1 MYHVLSMLCSTMES
15 RIVINNLPSQDT
27 LASNIASVQSNIAQ
41 AAERV
46 GRRADEI
53 TLVAV
58 SKTKPV
64 ELIKLAYDLGLRDF
78 GENRVQDALPKIAEF
93 RHAGLQSVTWHMIG
107 HLQRNKVTKVV
118 GSFDSV
124 QSVDSLQLA
133 QALNTHA
140 SELEVRIAVLLQVN
154 VSGEES
160 KEGMT
165 LEETPPL
172 ARQIVTLPHLDVQ
185 GLMTVAP
192 QVQDLEEVRPVFRML
207 RTLRDDL
214 QRQVPQS
221 AWQHLSMGMTDD
233 YGVAIEE
240 GATIVRVG
248 RAIFGERAYVSQATV

>member
-1 MYHVLSMLCSTMES
+1 M
-15 RIVINNLPSQDT
+15 INDLPSQAV
-27 LASNIASVQSNIAQ
+27 LADNIARIQARIAA

-46 GRRADEI
+46 GRKADEV

-64 ELIKLAYDLGLRDF
+64 ALVKMAYELGLHHF

-93 RHAGLQSVTWHMIG
+93 RLEELTPVTWHMIG

-124 QSVDSLQLA
+124 QSVDDLQLA
-133 QALNTHA
+133 QALNRHA
-140 SELEVRIAVLLQVN
+140 TELGLRIAILLQVN
-154 VSGEES
+154 VSGEAS
-160 KEGMT
+160 KEGVAP
-165 LEETPPL
+165 EETLAL
-172 ARQIVTLPHLDVQ
+172 ARQVITLPQLDVQ

-192 QVQDLEEVRPVFRML
+192 QVASPEEVRPVFRRLNQLRAML
-207 RTLRDDL
+207 RHE
-214 QRQVPQS
+214 VPQS

-233 YGVAIEE
+233 FEIAIEE

-248 RAIFGERAYVSQATV
+248 RAIFGERIPRIAQ

>member
-1 MYHVLSMLCSTMES
+1 M
-15 RIVINNLPSQDT
+15 IDNLPSQDT
-27 LASNIASVQSNIAQ
+27 LASNIASVQANIVQ
-41 AAERV
+41 ATERV
-46 GRRADEI
+46 GRRPDEV

-64 ELIKLAYDLGLRDF
+64 ELIKLAYELGLRDF

-93 RHAGLQSVTWHMIG
+93 RHMGLQPVTWHMIG

-124 QSVDSLQLA
+124 QSVDSLPLA
-133 QALNTHA
+133 QALNAHA
-140 SELEVRIAVLLQVN
+140 NELEVRIAVLLQVN

-165 LEETPPL
+165 PEGTLTL
-172 ARQIVTLPHLDVQ
+172 AQQIVALPHLDVQ

-192 QVQDLEEVRPVFRML
+192 QVQDAEEVRPVFRAL
-207 RTLRDDL
+207 RLLRDEL
-214 QRQVPQS
+214 RKQVPQS

-233 YGVAIEE
+233 YCVAIEE

-248 RAIFGERAYVSQATV
+248 RAIFGERARVSQATV

>member
-1 MYHVLSMLCSTMES
+1 MIH
-15 RIVINNLPSQDT
+15 NLPSQDI

-46 GRRADEI
+46 GRRPDEI

-64 ELIKLAYDLGLRDF
+64 ELIKLAYELGLHDF

-93 RHAGLQSVTWHMIG
+93 RHVGLQPVTWHMIG

-140 SELEVRIAVLLQVN
+140 NELEVRIAVLLQVN

-165 LEETPPL
+165 PEDTLTL
-172 ARQIVTLPHLDVQ
+172 AHQIVALPQLDVQ

-192 QVQDLEEVRPVFRML
+192 QVQDPEEVRPVFRAL
-207 RTLRDDL
+207 RLLRDDL
-214 QRQVPQS
+214 RKQVPQS

-233 YGVAIEE
+233 YCVAIEE

-248 RAIFGERAYVSQATV
+248 RAIFGERARVSQAGI

>member
-1 MYHVLSMLCSTMES
+1 M
-15 RIVINNLPSQDT
+15 INDLPSQ
-27 LASNIASVQSNIAQ
+27 AIVANNIAQVRANIAQ

-46 GRRADEI
+46 GRQPDEV

-64 ELIKLAYDLGLRDF
+64 ELIKLAYELGLRDF

-93 RHAGLQSVTWHMIG
+93 RHVGLQPVTWHMIG
-107 HLQRNKVTKVV
+107 HLQRNKVNKVV
-118 GSFDSV
+118 GSFNSV

-140 SELEVRIAVLLQVN
+140 AELDVRIVVLLQVN
-154 VSGEES
+154 ISGEES

-165 LEETPPL
+165 VEETL
-172 ARQIVTLPHLDVQ
+172 ALAPQIVALPQLDVQ

-192 QVQDLEEVRPVFRML
+192 QVQNPEEVRPVFRAL
-207 RTLRDDL
+207 RELRDCL
-214 QRQVPQS
+214 RERVPQS
-221 AWQHLSMGMTDD
+221 TWSHLSMGMTDD
-233 YGVAIEE
+233 YRVAIEE

-248 RAIFGERAYVSQATV
+248 RAIFGERVSQTTV

>member
-1 MYHVLSMLCSTMES
+1 M
-15 RIVINNLPSQDT
+15 IDNLPSQDT

-46 GRRADEI
+46 GRRPDEI

-64 ELIKLAYDLGLRDF
+64 ELIKLAYELGLRDF

-93 RHAGLQSVTWHMIG
+93 RHAGLQPVTWHMIG
-107 HLQRNKVTKVV
+107 HLQRNKVNKVV

-140 SELEVRIAVLLQVN
+140 NELEVRIAVLLQVN
-154 VSGEES
+154 VSGEVS

-165 LEETPPL
+165 PEDALTL
-172 ARQIVTLPHLDVQ
+172 AQQIVALSQLDVQ

-192 QVQDLEEVRPVFRML
+192 QVQDPEEVRPVFRAL
-207 RTLRDDL
+207 RMLRDDL
-214 QRQVPQS
+214 RKQVPQS

-233 YGVAIEE
+233 YCVAIEE

-248 RAIFGERAYVSQATV
+248 RAIFGERASVSQAEL